1 MGDRLHSLSKGVFV
15 IPFEPTAL
23 NQEDR
28 ENTHS
33 STRDTLD
40 RLYETTLQIY
50 EDARAEYE
58 QGKTNEQ
65 LDDISDWLERNK
77 ATTFLQLP
85 QKANRL
91 PVAILQSEHI
101 IRGLRNF
108 LSFKSDASSSLA
120 DRITSLDVTCY
131 TLLGRDAPDVP
142 AALRSIAIGF
152 TGDTLGSGRKSS
164 RTSIDEVEKWWQ
176 ANGKGLPLMLY
187 IQDAQTM
194 PASVLSEITYI
205 LALHAGLPIR
215 LLLSVSSAAV
225 FLSSWGHIEPS
236 SIDVSILRSGRS
248 RRGAGGIDSIIR
260 SSFEAPFKISED
272 LAEELRSSEAL
283 LGGGVAAAMKT
294 LKWLLLYHS
303 LNSPLALLVE
313 KTKNSD
319 QERVVQSLLNAVKSN
334 PTNPSIPR
342 KDLFEL
348 NPHPD
353 MFSVLNPAPRTSI
366 LHSLSDPQDILPFFP
381 ASAPEK
387 QSPNRH
393 KSTKRKAASASMD
406 SEKKRKSGELE
417 ELKVNEEDQIL
428 ELKRLQTLFELWK
441 SAGKTVNL
449 WDWLDSFQGEDERRT
464 EENKEGNGARVGSEQ
479 TDKDENIDKES
490 RNEAPKRVTHDE
502 NRLHATF
509 IRFVEE
515 ARMLGL
521 IRARGKGRRADEVIK
536 SVGIV

>member
-91 PVAILQSEHI
+91 PVAILQ
-101 IRGLRNF
+101 N
-108 LSFKSDASSSLA
+108 ASSSLA

-176 ANGKGLPLMLY
+176 ANGK
-187 IQDAQTM
+187 
-194 PASVLSEITYI
+194 
-205 LALHAGLPIR
+205 
-215 LLLSVSSAAV
+215 AAV

>member
-1 MGDRLHSLSKGVFV
+1 MEDRLHSLSKGVFV
-15 IPFEPTAL
+15 IPFEPAAL
-23 NQEDR
+23 NEEDR
-28 ENTHS
+28 EDTHS

-50 EDARAEYE
+50 EDAGAEYE
-58 QGKTNEQ
+58 QEKTNEQ
-65 LDDISDWLERNK
+65 LDDIADWLERYK
-77 ATTFLQLP
+77 ATAFLQLP
-85 QKANRL
+85 QRTNRL
-91 PVAILQSEHI
+91 PVAILQ
-101 IRGLRNF
+101 N
-108 LSFKSDASSSLA
+108 ASSSLP
-120 DRITSLDVTCY
+120 DRITSLDATSY
-131 TLLGRDAPDVP
+131 TLLGRDAPDVA

-164 RTSIDEVEKWWQ
+164 QASIDEVENWWQ

-187 IQDAQTM
+187 IQDAQTI

-215 LLLSVSSAAV
+215 LLLSVPSAAV

-236 SIDVSILRSGRS
+236 SVDVSILRSGRS
-248 RRGAGGIDSIIR
+248 RRGAGGIDAIIR
-260 SSFEAPFKISED
+260 SSSEAPFKISDD
-272 LAEELRSSEAL
+272 LAEELRSNETL
-283 LGGGVAAAMKT
+283 LGGGIAAAMKT
-294 LKWLLLYHS
+294 LKWLLLHHS
-303 LNSPLALLVE
+303 LSSPLALLVE
-313 KTKNSD
+313 KTKNSE
-319 QERVVQSLLNAVKSN
+319 QERVMQSLLNAVKSS
-334 PTNPSIPR
+334 PVNPSIPR
-342 KDLFEL
+342 RDLFEL

-366 LHSLSDPQDILPFFP
+366 LHSLSDPQDILPFFA

-387 QSPNRH
+387 PSPNHH
-393 KSTKRKAASASMD
+393 KSAKRKAVSASMD
-406 SEKKRKSGELE
+406 NEKRRKTGELE
-417 ELKVNEEDQIL
+417 KLKINEEDQVL

-449 WDWLDSFQGEDERRT
+449 WDWLDSFQGEDERGS
-464 EENKEGNGARVGSEQ
+464 EENKEANSAQVGSEQ

-490 RNEAPKRVTHDE
+490 RNEAPKRAAQEE

-521 IRARGKGRRADEVIK
+521 IRARGKGRKADEVIK
-536 SVGIV
+536 SVGLV